1 MNEYHGIIVE
11 EGLKDKSILNK
22 MSKLGKRIDDDADFI
37 LIRVEVGEEKIEE
50 IIKLV
55 QKNLVTTPVYYAH
68 FYRDEELI
76 VIFPEKIFR
85 ITPNNETWRETIEY
99 GKSVGVPE
107 KQLDFRPCR
116 FENETY

>member
-11 EGLKDKSILNK
+11 KGLKDKSILNK
-22 MSKLGKRIDDDADFI
+22 ISKLGKKVADDADFI

-55 QKNLVTTPVYYAH
+55 QKNLVTKPVYYAH
-68 FYRDEELI
+68 FYRDDELI

-85 ITPNNETWRETIEY
+85 ITPNKETWGEAIEY

-107 KQLDFRPCR
+107 NQLSFHPCR
-116 FENETY
+116 FEDETY